1 MDDSVK
7 SDSRLE
13 VSVSFGRF
21 ENDALSWEKWSSFSP
36 NKYLEEVGTLSTPGS
51 VAQKK
56 AYFEAHYK
64 KIAAKKAE
72 EELDQEKSDPVVLN
86 ADVSSNEEHIEDSS
100 FVDSEFGLSNGER
113 LLEEVE
119 QEDCIPVITNLAGGD
134 DVAKDD
140 DARSSEVDEHV
151 INVISLEE
159 EIADASVAKDEL
171 SVNVDESELDVGKDP
186 VLVGLKNPQ
195 KHPLNITEKPPE
207 RKNERKNGTG
217 QTVVLK
223 KESSKSNAR
232 IVAQKVTPTKI
243 ERNNSAVTK
252 KKVISPSPKSLQA
265 SSTPKFTKPI
275 SISTPISASSKKKVS
290 NGSQSQLSKS
300 RNIPVREIKRVA
312 PTSLHM
318 SLSLGPGNSLSGL
331 PLTRKSLI
339 MEQMGDKDIVKRAFK
354 TFQNRTNVSTSDEK
368 LTATKHVSSAPLKQ
382 KTSTSST
389 STKGNEGVRKDVE
402 KRATQR
408 SEVRARSNPV
418 TSGPHKSSA
427 LDRKN
432 TKAAASPTTTGITSD
447 EKAEKRKEF
456 LKKLEAKSIIREAE
470 NAQLTAKSKVGME
483 NGTRQRPTLS
493 R

>member
-72 EELDQEKSDPVVLN
+72 EELDQEQSDPVFLN

-100 FVDSEFGLSNGER
+100 VIDSEFGLSNGER
-113 LLEEVE
+113 VVEEVE
-119 QEDCIPVITNLAGGD
+119 QEDCMPVITNLAGGD

-151 INVISLEE
+151 IGLEE

-171 SVNVDESELDVGKDP
+171 SVNVDESELDVGKGP
-186 VLVGLKNPQ
+186 VLVELKNPQ
-195 KHPLNITEKPPE
+195 KHPLNIAEKPPE
-207 RKNERKNGTG
+207 RKNERKNGTA
-217 QTVVLK
+217 QPVVSK
-223 KESSKSNAR
+223 KESSKPNAR

-243 ERNNSAVTK
+243 ERSNSAVTK

-331 PLTRKSLI
+331 PMTRKSLI

-354 TFQNRTNVSTSDEK
+354 TFQNGTNVSTSDEK

-408 SEVRARSNPV
+408 SEVKARSNPV

-432 TKAAASPTTTGITSD
+432 TKAASPTTTGITSD

>member
-72 EELDQEKSDPVVLN
+72 EELDQEQSDPVFLN

-100 FVDSEFGLSNGER
+100 VIDSEFGLSNGER
-113 LLEEVE
+113 VVEEVE
-119 QEDCIPVITNLAGGD
+119 QEDCMPVITNLAGGD

-151 INVISLEE
+151 IGLEE

-171 SVNVDESELDVGKDP
+171 SVNVDESELDVGKGP
-186 VLVGLKNPQ
+186 VLVELKNPQ
-195 KHPLNITEKPPE
+195 KHPLNIAEKPPE
-207 RKNERKNGTG
+207 RKNERKNGTA
-217 QTVVLK
+217 QPVVSK
-223 KESSKSNAR
+223 KESSKPNAR

-243 ERNNSAVTK
+243 ERSNSAVTK

-331 PLTRKSLI
+331 PMTRKSLI

-354 TFQNRTNVSTSDEK
+354 TFQNGTNVSTSDEK

-408 SEVRARSNPV
+408 SEVKARSNPV

-432 TKAAASPTTTGITSD
+432 TKAASPTTTGITSD
-447 EKAEKRKEF
+447 EKAEKRKEQF